1 MGDIN
6 MSQKYDNI
14 SFEELPVNYINVN

>member
-14 SFEELPVNYINVN
+14 SFEELPINYINVN